1 MFSLYPK
8 FGFSLDT
15 KNLDRVLSFVHQFE
29 RENLMNSG
37 DKVFSITYV
46 VAYALTN
53 SHHSIDY
60 KNSEKIEIDDIFS
73 GIGTIEEKPFSDI
86 SPLDNSWALDIAKN
100 KPFLGEKP
108 RMSFRRNNLE
118 IGESSRKPKEMEML
132 RSVSQKVDNLCQK
145 LELL

>member
-8 FGFSLDT
+8 FGFSLDI

-73 GIGTIEEKPFSDI
+73 E
-86 SPLDNSWALDIAKN
+86 
-100 KPFLGEKP
+100 
-108 RMSFRRNNLE
+108 
-118 IGESSRKPKEMEML
+118 
-132 RSVSQKVDNLCQK
+132 
-145 LELL
+145 